1 MVGQLVSYM
10 FTSLDGYI
18 ADDDGQL
25 DWVPIDHQL
34 IAFAN
39 DFFADVGGI
48 VFGRRIY
55 QGFVEY
61 WDHLDPRAPETTEDD
76 VRFAKIFGST
86 PRFVATRTLESAEP
100 RTTLI
105 RDDVE
110 GAIGRLKADASADL
124 ALVAGPALRSEL
136 AAAGLLDRLLVLL
149 VPVVLGSG
157 IRHFADETHGL
168 RLRLM
173 DTRRF
178 DGGVTLLDYQVLPA
192 EP

>member
-1 MVGQLVSYM
+1 MGKLVSYM

-25 DWVPIDHQL
+25 DWVPIDHEL
-34 IAFAN
+34 MAFAN

-55 QGFVEY
+55 EGFVEY
-61 WDHLDPRAPETTEDD
+61 WDHLDPADESTTEDG
-76 VRFAKIFGST
+76 VRFAEIFGAM
-86 PRFVATRTLESAEP
+86 PRHVVTRTLYAAEP

-105 RDDVE
+105 RDDVP
-110 GAIGRLKADASADL
+110 GSIGRLKAEASADL
-124 ALVAGPALRSEL
+124 ALVCGPELRSEL
-136 AAAGLLDRLLVLL
+136 AAARLIDRLLVLL
-149 VPVVLGSG
+149 VPVALGSG
-157 IRHFADETHGL
+157 VRHFADPTTDL
-168 RLRLM
+168 RLRLS

-178 DGGVTLLDYQVLPA
+178 IGGVTLLDYHVLPA